1 MFNDPK
7 TKAIM
12 MGGGIAALISV
23 FPGLSLINF
32 ICCAGFILGG
42 YLSVYFYHKT
52 KIGYLTLAEGALMG
66 LMSGVA
72 AALIALFIQMIFV
85 QAIGLEGLS
94 QSMNE
99 TFEQFG
105 LGSDA
110 MKDLDG
116 FNPAMMFTFPLIL
129 VYALGSALLYGFF
142 GMIGGMIRAA
152 QDTDHARTP
161 KGPVEPPYS
170 I

>member
-1 MFNDPK
+1 ML
-7 TKAIM
+7 
-12 MGGGIAALISV
+12 GGGIAALISV

-42 YLSVYFYHKT
+42 YLSVYFYHKA
-52 KIGYLTLAEGALMG
+52 KVAYLTVAEGALMG
-66 LMSGVA
+66 LISGVV
-72 AALIALFIQMIFV
+72 AALLALFIQMIFV
-85 QAIGLEGLS
+85 QAIGLEALS
-94 QSMNE
+94 LSMEE
-99 TFEQFG
+99 TFKQFG
-105 LGSDA
+105 LGGDA

-152 QDTDHARTP
+152 QDTDRARTP

>member
-23 FPGLSLINF
+23 FPGLSLINL

-42 YLSVYFYHKT
+42 YLSVYFYHKA
-52 KIGYLTLAEGALMG
+52 KVGFLTVAEGALMG
-66 LMSGVA
+66 LKSGVVSA
-72 AALIALFIQMIFV
+72 ILALFLQMVYV
-85 QAIGLEGLS
+85 QTIGLEALAND
-94 QSMNE
+94 M
-99 TFEQFG
+99 EQFFKLLG
-105 LGSDA
+105 LGMDFTA
-110 MKDLDG
+110 KMDG
-116 FNPAMMFTFPLIL
+116 MNPAMFFTFPLIL
-129 VYALGSALLYGFF
+129 VNALGSALLFGFF
-142 GMIGGMIRAA
+142 GMIGGMIRSA